1 MHAYNVA
8 GRQIWA
14 VAGVKSADLCS
25 ELRDVSLL
33 LWLKSMLGVPL
44 PSCITLNLFKL
55 KSTNQLINAYICL
68 SWGATGTQ
76 TEVQTRNSSQ
86 VDVTLVLPEC
96 GVCDV

>member
-1 MHAYNVA
+1 MHGYNVA

-14 VAGVKSADLCS
+14 VAGVKSADPCS

-55 KSTNQLINAYICL
+55 KSINQSMNIFNLLRGNWD
-68 SWGATGTQ
+68 STDKEFRQETQ
-76 TEVQTRNSSQ
+76 VK
-86 VDVTLVLPEC
+86 LM
-96 GVCDV
+96 